1 MIRLVTDSIMMI
13 RTVTESM
20 RIYNTNCYRCDQDDT
35 TNNKFDHM
43 YRMMHNVTSTQMV
56 TDSIRRTQTV
66 TNSMRTIQKTIESII
81 LILIV
86 TGMAYAVVRC
96 AGDSVA
102 QLVGERRGGMRGKGH
117 SGRWQLLGTQSS
129 RESKIMMVYE
139 RKTRFMKTCRIFSM
153 VCLSSE
159 SV

>member
-1 MIRLVTDSIMMI
+1 
-13 RTVTESM
+13 
-20 RIYNTNCYRCDQDDT
+20 
-35 TNNKFDHM
+35 
-43 YRMMHNVTSTQMV
+43 MMHNVTSTQMV

-66 TNSMRTIQKTIESII
+66 TNSMI

-102 QLVGERRGGMRGKGH
+102 QRVGERRGGMRGKGH

-129 RESKIMMVYE
+129 RE
-139 RKTRFMKTCRIFSM
+139 
-153 VCLSSE
+153 
-159 SV
+159 

>member
-1 MIRLVTDSIMMI
+1 
-13 RTVTESM
+13 
-20 RIYNTNCYRCDQDDT
+20 
-35 TNNKFDHM
+35 
-43 YRMMHNVTSTQMV
+43 MMHNVTSTQMV

-66 TNSMRTIQKTIESII
+66 TNSMRTMQKTTESII

-102 QLVGERRGGMRGKGH
+102 QRVGERRGGMRGKGH

-129 RESKIMMVYE
+129 RESKILKVYE
-139 RKTRFMKTCRIFSM
+139 RKN
-153 VCLSSE
+153 
-159 SV
+159 SVYEHTQNMFVMLVRETHVWPHEPDDPPLDTD